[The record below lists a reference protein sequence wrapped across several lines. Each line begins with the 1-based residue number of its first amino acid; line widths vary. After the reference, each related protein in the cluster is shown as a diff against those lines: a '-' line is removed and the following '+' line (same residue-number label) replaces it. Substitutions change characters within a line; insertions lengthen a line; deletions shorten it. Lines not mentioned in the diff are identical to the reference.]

1 MNDKEYVNNK
11 CKRCLNRNNDK
22 DLCNIVQTI
31 SGEYRC
37 SNEDVIEIEEYIRN
51 KEGFI
56 GKVQKIIPPDEK
68 MVDYYYCCEST
79 MASSYGNEIVKH
91 NKNVIELIQVGDY
104 INGMLIEEIEKIDN
118 KKVFY
123 SNGRM
128 VAWTNR
134 DTGIETIL
142 TKEQYRD
149 NCFEVV

>member
-56 GKVQKIIPPDEK
+56 GNVQKIIKQEKK

-79 MASSYGNEIVKH
+79 MASSYENEIIKH

-104 INGMLIEEIEKIDN
+104 INGMLIEDIEKIDN

-134 DTGIETIL
+134 DKGIETIL

-149 NCFEVV
+149 NCFEI